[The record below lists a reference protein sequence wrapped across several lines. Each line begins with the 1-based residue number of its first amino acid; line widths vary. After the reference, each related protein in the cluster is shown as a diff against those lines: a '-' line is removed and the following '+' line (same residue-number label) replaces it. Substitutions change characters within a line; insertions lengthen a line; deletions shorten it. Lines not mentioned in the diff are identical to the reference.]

1 VVRSSRPLVALVV
14 LLGVA
19 VVAPFA
25 TSAQSAPPRAERT
38 LDDYK
43 HFRVLAIDL
52 AGRMPTRDEIAAFER
67 PDFDTDKWIDAQ
79 LKTSGYVER
88 LTRVFMD
95 VLRLEPN
102 LNFSSSPAQL
112 YRADVLGPDGKVVNV
127 FYRGGQRRAR
137 EATDGE
143 FCLSPDETGQVIRP
157 NAGPIGTQT
166 KVSEALLDQYTVLV
180 RPWWLYRDYHEAEP
194 KLRYGDG
201 WKDVDPEYRPVEA
214 LLNGPDGKPTL
225 EVRICR
231 EEAQKGETGHI
242 YASGRTNAPPPKAK
256 DAKNGAQP
264 PKPPPPPAPKPVVA
278 PVAPGMA
285 PTLDAKAAM
294 PVPKFVGGRLRPAPK
309 DSAYATQHKGDPV
322 ACETKLALDMS
333 LDCGC
338 GVGLERCTPNSG
350 DGQNPAFYYPNHMPL
365 GPGLP
370 LDDARQSALR
380 WYPYWWS
387 REVVRYFDHL
397 FADDRDFREVLT
409 GRETFVNGP
418 LAQFY
423 KTIQRGN
430 CCGPEASFGMTEETE
445 PLFDPKMV
453 PTDLAPTDVGTWKL
467 VADRGPHASGILTM
481 PIFLEK
487 YASARA
493 RGAVLYN
500 AFLCKS
506 FLADK
511 SQLTPST
518 EPNLMV
524 RPGCQTCHAT
534 LEPLA
539 AYFARVE
546 PGNFVFLPE
555 DQFPSTNAKCKK
567 DKNGHLPGQ
576 CNALYDV
583 AFADDKGAML
593 RSAYGSQ
600 KHADETPVGAGADI
614 VKMPEFAQC
623 AVQHVASSFFGRATT
638 PDDEPLLESLTTDFV
653 KSGYRMRELVKEI
666 VRSDTY
672 RRANNTG
679 PSMPAPNRGAP

>member
-1 VVRSSRPLVALVV
+1 
-14 LLGVA
+14 
-19 VVAPFA
+19 
-25 TSAQSAPPRAERT
+25 
-38 LDDYK
+38 
-43 HFRVLAIDL
+43 
-52 AGRMPTRDEIAAFER
+52 M
-67 PDFDTDKWIDAQ
+67 
-79 LKTSGYVER
+79 KTTGYVER

-95 VLRLEPN
+95 LLRLEPN

-112 YRADVLGPDGKVVNV
+112 YRADVMGPEGKVVNV

-143 FCLSPDETGQVIRP
+143 FCLSPDETGQIIRP

-166 KVSEALLDQYTVLV
+166 KVSQALLDQYTVLV
-180 RPWWLYRDYHEAEP
+180 RPWWLYKDYQEADP

-231 EEAQKGETGHI
+231 EEAQRAPTGHI
-242 YASGRTNAPPPKAK
+242 YASGRTNAPPKKNEPK
-256 DAKNGAQP
+256 GAPSP
-264 PKPPPPPAPKPVVA
+264 PKSAPPVPTLGSLKPPPP
-278 PVAPGMA
+278 
-285 PTLDAKAAM
+285 
-294 PVPKFVGGRLRPAPK
+294 KFAGGRPAPAPN

-387 REVVRYFDHL
+387 REAVRYFDHL

-453 PTDLAPTDVGTWKL
+453 PADLAPTDVGTWKL

-511 SQLTPST
+511 AQLTPST
-518 EPNLMV
+518 ETNLMV
-524 RPGCQTCHAT
+524 RPGCQTCHET

-539 AYFARVE
+539 AYFARIE

-555 DQFPSTNAKCKK
+555 DSFPSMNPTCKK
-567 DKNGHLPGQ
+567 GKNGRLPGQ

-593 RSAYGSQ
+593 RSAYGSPQ
-600 KHADETPVGAGADI
+600 HADETPSGASAEHREDARVRAVRGAACG
-614 VKMPEFAQC
+614 EA
-623 AVQHVASSFFGRATT
+623 AFFGRATT
-638 PDDEPLLESLTTDFV
+638 PDDEALLASLTTDFV

-679 PSMPAPNRGAP
+679 SASPAMQAPNGGAP